1 MNHAALMLGTSSSGS
16 FPVGGG
22 LLFHFDATVPT
33 YMYIDA
39 GTTLVSANGQRIHR
53 WKSKNSTH
61 FMDQSTLSYKPLY
74 TTTGGQN
81 GKSFLYFDG
90 LNDVMSMVWST
101 AFQTNARSFFLIA
114 QPLGTQGTTSYPFFF
129 GMGNG
134 TNGTQYYFSHG
145 SAYYEFSQ
153 GSWTVDSVRSNT
165 YVQDSFRMHIG
176 RSHSPF
182 APSGIKLRVTNTSGV
197 STDNSD
203 TPPSGTVSYG
213 SPSRVAF
220 GARPSGASAHDF
232 HGSFRVYEWGVY
244 NRGISD
250 TETNLLTSYFRTKY
264 NV

>member
-22 LLFHFDATVPT
+22 LLFHFDATIPT

-39 GTTLVSANGQRIHR
+39 GSTLVSADGQRVHR
-53 WKSKNSTH
+53 WKSKNSVRY
-61 FMDQSTLSYKPLY
+61 MDQATTTYKPLY

-90 LNDVMSMVWST
+90 SNDVMSMVWESAFST
-101 AFQTNARSFFLIA
+101 TARSFFLIA
-114 QPLGTQGTTSYPFFF
+114 QPVGTQGVTSYPFFF

-134 TNGTQYYFSHG
+134 TNGTQYYFNNG
-145 SAYYEFSQ
+145 SQYYEFSQ
-153 GSWTVDSVRSNT
+153 GSWTIDSVRSNT
-165 YVQDSFRMHIG
+165 YVLNSFRMHFG

-182 APSGIKLRVTNTSGV
+182 APNGIKLRVTNNLGV
-197 STDNSD
+197 SVDNSD
-203 TPPSGTVSYG
+203 TPPSAPVYG
-213 SPSRVAF
+213 SPQRVAF
-220 GARPSGASAHDF
+220 GARPSGASSHDF

-244 NRGISD
+244 DRGISD
-250 TETNLLTSYFRTKY
+250 NETNLLTQYFRTKY